1 MALYEYACSS
11 CEHRFERIMKRG
23 ARAPRCPECGA
34 TTQRQISAPAIHFKG
49 SGWAKKDAQAAS
61 KSKAASSTTDK
72 DSKDGAKPVSEEP
85 AKAADEGKKSD
96 TAASASDTS
105 TTKTT
110 SAKTSE

>member
-49 SGWAKKDAQAAS
+49 SGWYVTDYARKGKKDGGRDSAENGDS
-61 KSKAASSTTDK
+61 KKKAESKDSST
-72 DSKDGAKPVSEEP
+72 
-85 AKAADEGKKSD
+85 
-96 TAASASDTS
+96 
-105 TTKTT
+105 
-110 SAKTSE
+110 KTSESKSSDSKASGSKNSGSKDSGSK